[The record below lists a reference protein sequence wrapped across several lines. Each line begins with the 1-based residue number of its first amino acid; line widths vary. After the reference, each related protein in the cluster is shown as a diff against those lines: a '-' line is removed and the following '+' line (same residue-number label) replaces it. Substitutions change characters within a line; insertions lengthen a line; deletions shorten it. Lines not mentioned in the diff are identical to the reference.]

1 MRYQQLSVEE
11 RYQIQAGLRLQLSQ
25 AAIARELGRHP
36 STISREIARNSDP
49 QATVPY
55 SPRGA
60 ARRVRQR
67 RVVKGERQRKIQGAL
82 RELVEQKLRLS
93 WSPEQ
98 ISGRLALEMGL
109 RISHETIYQHVM
121 RDCRDGGFLRYCLR
135 FGGYKQHRY
144 KKSKA
149 AAKTRERK
157 NWIHQRPRSANERI
171 HLGHWERDS
180 LLGARGS
187 SVILTMVDR
196 KSRYAQLRHVLKHDS
211 EHIADAT
218 ASVLRRHR
226 SISKTLTND
235 NGSEFARDPE
245 LQSRIDIPIY
255 FCEPG
260 SPWQRGSVENLNG
273 LIRQYLPK
281 GVNLDRMRP
290 GQLAAVENT
299 LNYRPRKTLG
309 YRTPREVFFNQTAIL
324 TRGELMRFG
333 LEYSA
338 AI

>member
-1 MRYQQLSVEE
+1 MKYQQLSLEE
-11 RYQIQAGLRLQLSQ
+11 RYQIQAGLRLRQSQ
-25 AAIARELGRHP
+25 AAIARQLGRHP

-49 QATVPY
+49 RATVPY
-55 SPRGA
+55 SPKGA
-60 ARRVRQR
+60 ARRAHKR
-67 RVVKGERQRKIQGAL
+67 RVVKGEQQRKIQGAL

-98 ISGRLALEMGL
+98 ISGRLALEMGI
-109 RISHETIYQHVM
+109 RISHETIYQHVL
-121 RDCRDGGFLRYCLR
+121 RDCQKHGFLRYCLR
-135 FGGYKQHRY
+135 FGGYKQHRF
-144 KKSKA
+144 KKSKVGA
-149 AAKTRERK
+149 RTRERK
-157 NWIHQRPRSANERI
+157 NWIDQRPRAANERLQ
-171 HLGHWERDS
+171 LGHWERDS

-187 SVILTMVDR
+187 SVVLTMVDR
-196 KSRYAQLRHVLKHDS
+196 KSRYAQLRHVAKHDS
-211 EHIADAT
+211 EHVADAT

-281 GVNLDRMRP
+281 GADLDFLPP
-290 GQLAAVENT
+290 GWLAAVEKT
-299 LNYRPRKTLG
+299 LNHRPRKTLG
-309 YRTPREVFFNQTAIL
+309 YRTPHEVFYKQTAIL
-324 TRGELMRFG
+324 TCGELMRFG
-333 LEYSA
+333 LEFSA
-338 AI
+338 PI